1 MGWLSRLACLAVGR
15 RLRARLNDPS
25 ARRLVRL
32 SIVRKRAEKRKGC
45 CRARAA
51 RDRGV
56 VFVTRHSNVT
66 SPELREKLWHL
77 YELAYRP
84 MATEAVT
91 RETFYRHEFDELL
104 SDPSNRLWVA
114 WQDQDPVAAA
124 MIATDIAAT
133 RYLSRTYFDH
143 HYPEHSLRSVVH
155 YILWVVVHPAHVATG
170 TLVRLS
176 KEAFALEA
184 DEGALLVFDVPQVH
198 QPAEAGGV
206 AEMMYRTGNMVSP
219 GTE

>member
-1 MGWLSRLACLAVGR
+1 M
-15 RLRARLNDPS
+15 
-25 ARRLVRL
+25 
-32 SIVRKRAEKRKGC
+32 
-45 CRARAA
+45 
-51 RDRGV
+51 
-56 VFVTRHSNVT
+56 FVTRHSNVT
-66 SPELREKLWHL
+66 SPELREKLWNL

-133 RYLSRTYFDH
+133 RYLSRAYFDH

-155 YILWVVVHPAHVATG
+155 YILWIVVHPAHVAKG

-198 QPAEAGGV
+198 QPTEVGGF
-206 AEMMYRTGNMVSP
+206 AEMMHRAGNMVSP
-219 GTE
+219 GTEVSQIEVQRYFVADFALGARHLEHLADRAADRPATDAHRDRSTPSRS

>member
-1 MGWLSRLACLAVGR
+1 M
-15 RLRARLNDPS
+15 
-25 ARRLVRL
+25 
-32 SIVRKRAEKRKGC
+32 
-45 CRARAA
+45 
-51 RDRGV
+51 
-56 VFVTRHSNVT
+56 FVTRHSNVT
-66 SPELREKLWHL
+66 SPELREKLWDL

-91 RETFYRHEFDELL
+91 REVFYRHEFDELL

-133 RYLSRTYFDH
+133 RYLSRAYFDH
-143 HYPEHSLRSVVH
+143 HYPEHALRSVVH
-155 YILWVVVHPAHVATG
+155 YILWVVVHPSHVARG

-184 DEGALLVFDVPQVH
+184 DEGALLVFDAPQVH
-198 QPAEAGGV
+198 QPAEAGGF
-206 AEMMYRTGNMVSP
+206 AEMMHRTGNMVSP
-219 GTE
+219 GTEVSQIEVQRYYVADFALGARHLEQLAGRPATDAQGDRSTPSRS